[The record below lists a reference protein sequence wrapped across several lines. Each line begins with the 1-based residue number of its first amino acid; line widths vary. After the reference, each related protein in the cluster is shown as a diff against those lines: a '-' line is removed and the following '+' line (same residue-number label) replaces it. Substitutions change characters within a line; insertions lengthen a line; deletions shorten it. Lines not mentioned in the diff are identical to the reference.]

1 MFTPFPLSFSLSSK
15 GPHNPRVF
23 PGCYWSDF
31 ANTTFLTIGRHL
43 RHSGE
48 MRKFSCCVEGST
60 DVRLCWTMNWALTTL
75 ESKEICATPWGK
87 IRNDSQTVVSQ
98 PISEQLHGT
107 QGLGIGWGTRSSRCA
122 ASQLLLITKV
132 LKLVSDSLTT
142 VIHQNRCAFL
152 RGDRGAEPSTQFRV
166 SESLASKCH
175 PNRGQNWTWLR
186 VLLKADWKNVLRE
199 SRITNFH
206 IQSFLESSSLYHETG
221 YRYLKQRWDK

>member
-1 MFTPFPLSFSLSSK
+1 MFTPFPLSLSLSSK
-15 GPHNPRVF
+15 GPQNPRVF
-23 PGCYWSDF
+23 PSCYWSDF

-48 MRKFSCCVEGST
+48 MRKFSCCMEGST

-75 ESKEICATPWGK
+75 EIKEMCATPWGK

-98 PISEQLHGT
+98 PISEQLHCT
-107 QGLGIGWGTRSSRCA
+107 QGLGIGWGTHSSRCA

-132 LKLVSDSLTT
+132 LKLVSESLVT
-142 VIHQNRCAFL
+142 VIHQTRCAFL
-152 RGDRGAEPSTQFRV
+152 RGERGAEPSIQFWV
-166 SESLASKCH
+166 SGSLASECH
-175 PNRGQNWTWLR
+175 PNRGPNWTWLH

-206 IQSFLESSSLYHETG
+206 IQSFLESGSLYHERG